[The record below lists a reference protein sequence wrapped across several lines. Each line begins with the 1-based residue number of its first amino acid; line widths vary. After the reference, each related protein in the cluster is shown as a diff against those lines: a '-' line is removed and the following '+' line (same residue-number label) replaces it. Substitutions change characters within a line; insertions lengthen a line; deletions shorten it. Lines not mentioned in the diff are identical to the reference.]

1 MVLKNSFLNIKLE
14 EDNKIQA
21 RVINKIQGFYYVDTG
36 ENIVECRLRGILK
49 KKNNKFNCIVGDL
62 VEISEDTYITDIKER
77 RNFLLRPIVANVDY
91 MIIQFAGKNPSIDY
105 EKINFLITQAL
116 YHDIKPLILIN
127 KIDSLNEIE
136 IEEIKKRLIYLK
148 DINIPLFLISAQDKI
163 GIKKVEEFLKD
174 KITVIG
180 GPSGVGKSTL
190 INMLQDEYILKTG
203 EISKRLGRGKH
214 TTRDSNMMKLKIG
227 GYIIDT
233 PIFRL
238 YTYT

>member
-1 MVLKNSFLNIKLE
+1 M
-14 EDNKIQA
+14 
-21 RVINKIQGFYYVDTG
+21 
-36 ENIVECRLRGILK
+36 
-49 KKNNKFNCIVGDL
+49 
-62 VEISEDTYITDIKER
+62 
-77 RNFLLRPIVANVDY
+77 ANVDY

-116 YHDIKPLILIN
+116 YYDIKPLILIN
-127 KIDSLNEIE
+127 KTDSLNEIE

-163 GIKKVEEFLKD
+163 GIKEVEKFLKD

-180 GPSGVGKSTL
+180 GPSGVGKSTF

-233 PIFRL
+233 PGFSSIDIPEIKNMEELFNVFPEIVKYNNCKFLDCTHTHEPDCEVKKNVENKNISTERYEFYKKVL
-238 YTYT
+238 MILLERWKKYD